1 VCDDESKTRLARP
14 IEGSR
19 GVIISGRPDQL
30 GWVRDQTSNRQ
41 KVSRMGKGRR
51 NSTRRVFAGLHLDRF
66 PSTFFFFYLHRSA
79 RPGEAKSNQGK
90 LST

>member
-66 PSTFFFFYLHRSA
+66 PSTFSFSIYTGA
-79 RPGEAKSNQGK
+79 RARVRPSQIKGN
-90 LST
+90 